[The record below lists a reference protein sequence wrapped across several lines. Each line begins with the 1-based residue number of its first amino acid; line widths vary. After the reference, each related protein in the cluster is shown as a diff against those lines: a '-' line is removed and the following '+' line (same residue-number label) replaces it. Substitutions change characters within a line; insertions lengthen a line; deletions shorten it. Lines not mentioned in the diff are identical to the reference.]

1 MEIFGRPVASYP
13 RDALR
18 GRVAVVMQKAQL
30 FGGTIRSNLLWGN
43 KDATDADLWAALE
56 TAQAADFVRAKPL
69 GLDEPVEQ
77 GGRNLSGGQKQ
88 RLTIA
93 RALVG
98 KPDILILDDSA
109 SALDYATDAALR
121 KALAALPGALTVFIV
136 SQRAASL
143 QHADQILVLD
153 DGHLVGIGTHS
164 ALRSS
169 CPVYE
174 EIYESQFKKGRQK
187 HECKSKNK
195 LTPQQRK
202 ATLNRV
208 LHKIRPYSAFVVC
221 SLLVAAVSVAAQL
234 YIPILCGDAI
244 DKMLGKGNVDLA
256 GVLRIAVSILVVA
269 AVAALAQWLLSVC
282 NNRITFSVSR
292 DLRNEALR
300 KIQTLPLSYLDSHP
314 SGDIVSRMVAD
325 VDTFADGLLMGFTQ
339 LFSGILTILGTLL
352 FMLRE
357 NVPITLVVVCIT
369 PLSLVVAGFLAKRSY
384 GYFQSQSTVRGKQ
397 TALVNEMIEG
407 QKVVQAFGHEAES
420 LAAFDEVNGQ
430 LQDVSL
436 KAIFFSSLT
445 NPATRFVN
453 NIVYAGVGLVGAL
466 YAVRGGITIGQLSVF
481 LSYANQYTKPFNEIS
496 GVVTELQN
504 ALACAARVFELLDA
518 EDQVPEAE
526 NAAALQPDGHVQL
539 QDVSFRY
546 LPDRPLIE
554 GLSLDVQPG
563 QRIAIV
569 GPTGCGKTT
578 LINLLMRFYD
588 VNSGSIKVSGTDIRD
603 VTRAS
608 LRGSYGMVL
617 QDTWLRAGTVR
628 ENIAY
633 GKPDATMDE
642 VIAAAKAAHAHS
654 FIRRLPD
661 GYDTV
666 IAEDGGNISQGQK
679 QLLCI
684 ARVMLCLPPMLIL
697 DEATSSI
704 DTRTEVRIQK
714 AFARMMQGRTSFIV
728 AHRLSTI
735 READV
740 ILVMKDGHIVE
751 QGNHDQLLA
760 QGGFYAKLYNSQ
772 FEGVQT

>member
-1 MEIFGRPVASYP
+1 MSA
-13 RDALR
+13 
-18 GRVAVVMQKAQL
+18 KA
-30 FGGTIRSNLLWGN
+30 
-43 KDATDADLWAALE
+43 
-56 TAQAADFVRAKPL
+56 
-69 GLDEPVEQ
+69 
-77 GGRNLSGGQKQ
+77 
-88 RLTIA
+88 
-93 RALVG
+93 
-98 KPDILILDDSA
+98 
-109 SALDYATDAALR
+109 
-121 KALAALPGALTVFIV
+121 
-136 SQRAASL
+136 
-143 QHADQILVLD
+143 
-153 DGHLVGIGTHS
+153 
-164 ALRSS
+164 
-169 CPVYE
+169 
-174 EIYESQFKKGRQK
+174 
-187 HECKSKNK
+187 KNK

-339 LFSGILTILGTLL
+339 LFSGILTIFGTLL

-453 NIVYAGVGLVGAL
+453 NIVYAGVGLVGAV

-518 EDQVPEAE
+518 DDQVPEVE
-526 NAAALQPDGHVQL
+526 NASLLQPDGHVQL
-539 QDVSFRY
+539 EDVSFRY

-554 GLSLDVQPG
+554 GLSLDVKPG

-588 VNSGSIKVSGTDIRD
+588 VNGGSIKVSSTDIRD

-633 GKPDATMDE
+633 GKPDASLE
-642 VIAAAKAAHAHS
+642 EIVAAAKAAHADS
-654 FIRRLPD
+654 FIRRLPE

-751 QGNHDQLLA
+751 QGSHDELLA
-760 QGGFYAKLYNSQ
+760 ANGFYAKLYNSQ
-772 FEGVQT
+772 FEGVEI

>member
-1 MEIFGRPVASYP
+1 MSA
-13 RDALR
+13 
-18 GRVAVVMQKAQL
+18 KA
-30 FGGTIRSNLLWGN
+30 
-43 KDATDADLWAALE
+43 
-56 TAQAADFVRAKPL
+56 
-69 GLDEPVEQ
+69 
-77 GGRNLSGGQKQ
+77 
-88 RLTIA
+88 
-93 RALVG
+93 
-98 KPDILILDDSA
+98 
-109 SALDYATDAALR
+109 
-121 KALAALPGALTVFIV
+121 
-136 SQRAASL
+136 
-143 QHADQILVLD
+143 
-153 DGHLVGIGTHS
+153 
-164 ALRSS
+164 
-169 CPVYE
+169 
-174 EIYESQFKKGRQK
+174 
-187 HECKSKNK
+187 KNK

-256 GVLRIAVSILVVA
+256 GVLHIAVSILVVA

-339 LFSGILTILGTLL
+339 LFSGILTIFGTLL

-518 EDQVPEAE
+518 EDQVSEAE

-654 FIRRLPD
+654 FIRRLPE

>member
-1 MEIFGRPVASYP
+1 MSA
-13 RDALR
+13 
-18 GRVAVVMQKAQL
+18 KA
-30 FGGTIRSNLLWGN
+30 
-43 KDATDADLWAALE
+43 K
-56 TAQAADFVRAKPL
+56 
-69 GLDEPVEQ
+69 
-77 GGRNLSGGQKQ
+77 
-88 RLTIA
+88 
-93 RALVG
+93 
-98 KPDILILDDSA
+98 
-109 SALDYATDAALR
+109 
-121 KALAALPGALTVFIV
+121 
-136 SQRAASL
+136 
-143 QHADQILVLD
+143 
-153 DGHLVGIGTHS
+153 
-164 ALRSS
+164 SS
-169 CPVYE
+169 
-174 EIYESQFKKGRQK
+174 
-187 HECKSKNK
+187 
-195 LTPQQRK
+195 LTPEQRK
-202 ATLNRV
+202 ATLRRV
-208 LHKIRPYSAFVVC
+208 LEKIRPYRFFVGC
-221 SLLVAAVSVAAQL
+221 SLIVAAVSVAAQL
-234 YIPILCGDAI
+234 YIPILCGSAI
-244 DKMLGKGNVDLA
+244 DLMLGKGRVDFA
-256 GVLRIAVSILVVA
+256 GVMQIILQIV
-269 AVAALAQWLLSVC
+269 AVAILAAFAQWLLSVC

-292 DLRNEALR
+292 DLRNAALR

-314 SGDIVSRMVAD
+314 SGDIVSRMIAD

-339 LFSGILTILGTLL
+339 LFSGLLTIFGTLL
-352 FMLRE
+352 FMLWE

-369 PLSLVVAGFLAKRSY
+369 PLSLVVASFLAKRSY
-384 GYFQSQSTVRGKQ
+384 KYFQGQSTVRGEQ

-420 LAAFDEVNGQ
+420 LASFDEVNTR

-436 KAIFFSSLT
+436 KAIFFSSMT

-453 NIVYAGVGLVGAL
+453 NIVYAGVGLVGAV
-466 YAVRGGITIGQLSVF
+466 YAVAGGITIGQLSIF
-481 LSYANQYTKPFNEIS
+481 LNYANQYTKPFNEIS
-496 GVVTELQN
+496 GVITELQN

-518 EDQVPEAE
+518 DDQVPEAE
-526 NAAALQPDGHVQL
+526 HARVLQPDGHVEL
-539 QDVSFRY
+539 KDVSFRY

-554 GLSLDVQPG
+554 SLNLDVKPG

-588 VNSGSIKVSGTDIRD
+588 VNGGSITVSGDDIRN

-633 GKPDATMDE
+633 GKPDATDE
-642 VIAAAKAAHAHS
+642 EIVAAAKAAHADS

-704 DTRTEVRIQK
+704 DTRTEVRIQA

-751 QGNHDQLLA
+751 QGNHDELLA

-772 FEGVQT
+772 FEGVET

>member
-1 MEIFGRPVASYP
+1 MSA
-13 RDALR
+13 
-18 GRVAVVMQKAQL
+18 KA
-30 FGGTIRSNLLWGN
+30 
-43 KDATDADLWAALE
+43 K
-56 TAQAADFVRAKPL
+56 
-69 GLDEPVEQ
+69 
-77 GGRNLSGGQKQ
+77 
-88 RLTIA
+88 
-93 RALVG
+93 
-98 KPDILILDDSA
+98 
-109 SALDYATDAALR
+109 
-121 KALAALPGALTVFIV
+121 
-136 SQRAASL
+136 
-143 QHADQILVLD
+143 
-153 DGHLVGIGTHS
+153 
-164 ALRSS
+164 SS
-169 CPVYE
+169 
-174 EIYESQFKKGRQK
+174 
-187 HECKSKNK
+187 
-195 LTPQQRK
+195 LTPEQRS
-202 ATLNRV
+202 ATLRRV
-208 LHKIRPYSAFVVC
+208 LRRIRPYSLFVLC
-221 SLLVAAVSVAAQL
+221 SLIVAAVSVAAQL
-234 YIPILCGDAI
+234 YIPILCGNAI
-244 DKMLGKGNVDLA
+244 DAMLGAGNVQMA
-256 GVLRIAVSILVVA
+256 SVLKIIARILIVA
-269 AVAALAQWLLSVC
+269 AAAAFAQWLLSVC

-292 DLRNEALR
+292 DLRNAALR
-300 KIQTLPLSYLDSHP
+300 KIQSLPLSYLDSHP
-314 SGDIVSRMVAD
+314 SGDIVSRMIAD

-339 LFSGILTILGTLL
+339 LFSGLLTIFGTLL
-352 FMLRE
+352 FMLSE

-369 PLSLVVAGFLAKRSY
+369 PLSLVVASFLAKRSY
-384 GYFQSQSTVRGKQ
+384 GYFQSQTRVRGEQ

-420 LAAFDEVNGQ
+420 LASFDAVNTR

-453 NIVYAGVGLVGAL
+453 NIVYAGVGLVGAV

-518 EDQVPEAE
+518 EDQIPEADH
-526 NAAALQPDGHVQL
+526 AAQLVPDGHVQL
-539 QDVSFRY
+539 ENVSFRY

-554 GLSLDVQPG
+554 GLSLDVKPG

-588 VNSGSIKVSGTDIRD
+588 VNGGSIKVSGTDIRD

-617 QDTWLRAGTVR
+617 QDTWLRAGTIR

-633 GKPDATMDE
+633 GKPDATEEE

-654 FIRRLPD
+654 FIRRLPN

-704 DTRTEVRIQK
+704 DTRTEVRIQA
-714 AFARMMQGRTSFIV
+714 AFAQMMKGRTSFIV

-740 ILVMKDGHIVE
+740 ILVMQDGHIVE
-751 QGNHDQLLA
+751 QGNHDELLA
-760 QGGFYAKLYNSQ
+760 KGGFYAKLYNSQ
-772 FEGVQT
+772 FEGVAT

>member
-1 MEIFGRPVASYP
+1 MSA
-13 RDALR
+13 
-18 GRVAVVMQKAQL
+18 KA
-30 FGGTIRSNLLWGN
+30 
-43 KDATDADLWAALE
+43 
-56 TAQAADFVRAKPL
+56 
-69 GLDEPVEQ
+69 
-77 GGRNLSGGQKQ
+77 
-88 RLTIA
+88 
-93 RALVG
+93 
-98 KPDILILDDSA
+98 
-109 SALDYATDAALR
+109 
-121 KALAALPGALTVFIV
+121 
-136 SQRAASL
+136 
-143 QHADQILVLD
+143 
-153 DGHLVGIGTHS
+153 
-164 ALRSS
+164 
-169 CPVYE
+169 
-174 EIYESQFKKGRQK
+174 
-187 HECKSKNK
+187 KNK

-208 LHKIRPYSAFVVC
+208 LHKIRPYSVFVVC

-339 LFSGILTILGTLL
+339 LFSGILTIFGTLL

-588 VNSGSIKVSGTDIRD
+588 VNSGSIKVSDTDIRD

-642 VIAAAKAAHAHS
+642 VITAAKAAHAHS

-751 QGNHDQLLA
+751 QGSHDQLLA

>member
-1 MEIFGRPVASYP
+1 MSA
-13 RDALR
+13 
-18 GRVAVVMQKAQL
+18 KA
-30 FGGTIRSNLLWGN
+30 
-43 KDATDADLWAALE
+43 K
-56 TAQAADFVRAKPL
+56 
-69 GLDEPVEQ
+69 
-77 GGRNLSGGQKQ
+77 
-88 RLTIA
+88 
-93 RALVG
+93 
-98 KPDILILDDSA
+98 
-109 SALDYATDAALR
+109 
-121 KALAALPGALTVFIV
+121 
-136 SQRAASL
+136 
-143 QHADQILVLD
+143 
-153 DGHLVGIGTHS
+153 
-164 ALRSS
+164 SS
-169 CPVYE
+169 
-174 EIYESQFKKGRQK
+174 
-187 HECKSKNK
+187 
-195 LTPQQRK
+195 LTPEQRK
-202 ATLNRV
+202 ATLRRV
-208 LHKIRPYSAFVVC
+208 LEKIRPYRFFVGC
-221 SLLVAAVSVAAQL
+221 SLIVAAVSVAAQL
-234 YIPILCGDAI
+234 YIPILCGSAI
-244 DKMLGKGNVDLA
+244 DLMLGKGRVDFS
-256 GVLRIAVSILVVA
+256 GVMQIIMQIV
-269 AVAALAQWLLSVC
+269 AVAILAAFAQWLLSVC

-292 DLRNEALR
+292 DLRNAALR
-300 KIQTLPLSYLDSHP
+300 KIQILPLSYLDSHP
-314 SGDIVSRMVAD
+314 SGDIVSRMIAD

-339 LFSGILTILGTLL
+339 LFSGLLTIFGTLL
-352 FMLRE
+352 FMLWE

-369 PLSLVVAGFLAKRSY
+369 PLSLVVASFLAKRSY
-384 GYFQSQSTVRGKQ
+384 KYFQGQSTVRGEQ

-420 LAAFDEVNGQ
+420 LASFDEVNTR

-436 KAIFFSSLT
+436 KAIFFSSMT

-466 YAVRGGITIGQLSVF
+466 YAVAGGITIGQLSIF
-481 LSYANQYTKPFNEIS
+481 LNYANQYTKPFNEIS

-518 EDQVPEAE
+518 DDQVPEAE
-526 NAAALQPDGHVQL
+526 HARVLQPDGHVEL
-539 QDVSFRY
+539 KDVSFRY

-554 GLSLDVQPG
+554 GLNLDVKPG

-588 VNSGSIKVSGTDIRD
+588 VNGGAITVSGDDIRN

-633 GKPDATMDE
+633 GKPDATDE
-642 VIAAAKAAHAHS
+642 EIVAAARAAHADS

-704 DTRTEVRIQK
+704 DTRTEVRIQA

-751 QGNHDQLLA
+751 QGNHDELLA

-772 FEGVQT
+772 FEGVET

>member
-1 MEIFGRPVASYP
+1 MSA
-13 RDALR
+13 
-18 GRVAVVMQKAQL
+18 KA
-30 FGGTIRSNLLWGN
+30 
-43 KDATDADLWAALE
+43 K
-56 TAQAADFVRAKPL
+56 
-69 GLDEPVEQ
+69 
-77 GGRNLSGGQKQ
+77 
-88 RLTIA
+88 
-93 RALVG
+93 
-98 KPDILILDDSA
+98 
-109 SALDYATDAALR
+109 
-121 KALAALPGALTVFIV
+121 
-136 SQRAASL
+136 
-143 QHADQILVLD
+143 
-153 DGHLVGIGTHS
+153 
-164 ALRSS
+164 SS
-169 CPVYE
+169 
-174 EIYESQFKKGRQK
+174 
-187 HECKSKNK
+187 
-195 LTPQQRK
+195 LTPEQRS
-202 ATLNRV
+202 ATLRRV
-208 LHKIRPYSAFVVC
+208 LRRIRPYSFFVLC
-221 SLLVAAVSVAAQL
+221 SLIVAAVSVAAQL
-234 YIPILCGDAI
+234 YIPILCGNAI
-244 DKMLGKGNVDLA
+244 DAMLGAGNVQMA
-256 GVLRIAVSILVVA
+256 SVLKIIARILIVA
-269 AVAALAQWLLSVC
+269 AAAAFAQWLLSVC

-292 DLRNEALR
+292 DLRNAALR
-300 KIQTLPLSYLDSHP
+300 KIQSLPLSYLDSHP
-314 SGDIVSRMVAD
+314 SGDIVSRMIAD

-339 LFSGILTILGTLL
+339 LFSGLLTIFGTLL
-352 FMLRE
+352 FMLSE

-369 PLSLVVAGFLAKRSY
+369 PLSLVVASFLAKRSY
-384 GYFQSQSTVRGKQ
+384 GYFQSQTRVRGEQ

-420 LAAFDEVNGQ
+420 LASFDEVNTR

-453 NIVYAGVGLVGAL
+453 NIVYAGVGLVGAV

-518 EDQVPEAE
+518 EDQIPEADH
-526 NAAALQPDGHVQL
+526 AAPLTPDGHVQL
-539 QDVSFRY
+539 ENVSFRY

-554 GLSLDVQPG
+554 GLSLDVKPG

-588 VNSGSIKVSGTDIRD
+588 VNGGSIKVSGTDIRD

-617 QDTWLRAGTVR
+617 QDTWLRAGTIR

-633 GKPDATMDE
+633 GKPDATEEE
-642 VIAAAKAAHAHS
+642 VLAAAKAAHAHS
-654 FIRRLPD
+654 FIRRLPN

-704 DTRTEVRIQK
+704 DTRTEVRIQA
-714 AFARMMQGRTSFIV
+714 AFAQMMKGRTSFIV

-740 ILVMKDGHIVE
+740 ILVMQDGHIVE
-751 QGNHDQLLA
+751 QGNHDELLA
-760 QGGFYAKLYNSQ
+760 KGGFYAKLYNSQ
-772 FEGVQT
+772 FEGVAT